1 MLAVDAQKQAIFS
14 LLRCNRVVS
23 GASIVIE

>member
-1 MLAVDAQKQAIFS
+1 MVAVDAQKQAIFR

-23 GASIVIE
+23 VASIVIE